1 MCYTSRDYRRGEQ
14 ARKERQE
21 ELRRRQREEE
31 AHQARK
37 ESPDKDR
44 VLVKG

>member
-1 MCYTSRDYRRGEQ
+1 MCYTSRDYQKEEQ

-31 AHQARK
+31 TPQARK
-37 ESPDKDR
+37 KFADRDR